1 MKFEQNIRGG
11 VSFIGRGQSIANNP
25 FMEEYDKNKP
35 MKYILDL
42 DMNNLYG
49 TVMTKALPYKNIK
62 NGDQETIDYVFKNI
76 SEPLFDWGN
85 DESENGA
92 ICGVDL
98 EIPKDKH
105 DYFKDF
111 PFAAEHRNGKLCLT
125 LEDKFNYGIHIKCL
139 KYFISK
145 GLILKKIHWIITFN
159 QKPWMK
165 SYIDLNTE
173 KRREASINKNKFEE
187 DFYKLMSNSVYGKTM
202 ENVRKRQN
210 IKLCNSGKQVSK
222 LIMKPTYKHRTV
234 IDENMILVHK
244 LNNKL
249 KLDKPIYVGWAILE
263 LSKLEMYKFWYD
275 IIKPYFGEK
284 ARLLMSDTDSFIIEF
299 TNKDPYEFIK
309 NNSEHFDLS
318 NYPDDH
324 FIFRGMNRDTI
335 TEMKAKNEKTLGK
348 MKDELG
354 GKISKEF
361 IGLKSKMYALDQIKK
376 LKGIKASIVKNELN
390 IDDYRRMLK
399 DNTNIYK
406 SMNVIRSR
414 KHELFT
420 ETINKVA
427 LTNPLDDNKNFV
439 DTDAITRYPWGHN
452 RIPYIKFANKFV
464 NENMKLLNY
473 LSLIYKSRRNL
484 L

>member
-1 MKFEQNIRGG
+1 
-11 VSFIGRGQSIANNP
+11 
-25 FMEEYDKNKP
+25 
-35 MKYILDL
+35 
-42 DMNNLYG
+42 
-49 TVMTKALPYKNIK
+49 
-62 NGDQETIDYVFKNI
+62 
-76 SEPLFDWGN
+76 
-85 DESENGA
+85 
-92 ICGVDL
+92 
-98 EIPKDKH
+98 
-105 DYFKDF
+105 
-111 PFAAEHRNGKLCLT
+111 
-125 LEDKFNYGIHIKCL
+125 
-139 KYFISK
+139 
-145 GLILKKIHWIITFN
+145 
-159 QKPWMK
+159 MK

-439 DTDAITRYPWGHN
+439 DTDAITRYPWGYKK
-452 RIPYIKFANKFV
+452 IPYIKFANKFV